1 MAFRRREVR
10 LRAVATV
17 EPRLITLSIS
27 PYNELGRWS
36 LERAGIAYR
45 EEPQGLALHVFASR
59 RAGGKGTTPVLVAG
73 DEVVPESAEIA
84 DWADRRAPPERRL
97 FPEGAPGEEARMLV
111 RRFGEELGPASR
123 RVIWRHLIRDIDLA
137 CRYWEQGLS
146 PRQARWQPRAMK
158 LARPMAKRTMKL
170 GEEDLAAAPAIVR
183 SHFDEV
189 AERLADGGRIV
200 GDSITAADISFAAM
214 ASPAVVPA
222 EGYPARMPQPEEFPD
237 DVATTISELRAHP
250 AGQYAL
256 RLYREERQAR
266 A

>member
-1 MAFRRREVR
+1 MAT
-10 LRAVATV
+10 A

-36 LERAGIAYR
+36 LEHAEIAYR
-45 EEPQGLALHVFASR
+45 EEPQGLAIHTFASR

-84 DWADRRAPPERRL
+84 EWADRHAPPGRRL
-97 FPEGAPGEEARMLV
+97 FPEGALGVEVRGLV

-123 RVIWRHLIRDIDLA
+123 RVIWKHLIRDIDLA
-137 CRYWEQGLS
+137 CRYWQQGLS
-146 PRQARWQPRAMK
+146 PRQARWQPRVMK
-158 LARPMAKRTMKL
+158 LARPLAKRAMKL
-170 GEEDLAAAPAIVR
+170 GEEDLEAAPGIVR
-183 SHFDEV
+183 SYFDEV
-189 AERLADGGRIV
+189 AERLGDGGRIV

-214 ASPAVVPA
+214 ASPAVAPA
-222 EGYPARMPQPEEFPD
+222 EGYPVRMPQPEDFPD
-237 DVATTISELRAHP
+237 EVATTINELRSHP

-256 RLYREERQAR
+256 RMYREERRAR

>member
-1 MAFRRREVR
+1 M
-10 LRAVATV
+10 ATV

-36 LERAGIAYR
+36 LEHAGIAYH
-45 EEPQGLALHVFASR
+45 EEPQALAIHTIASR

-84 DWADRRAPPERRL
+84 EWADRHAPAERRL
-97 FPEGAPGEEARMLV
+97 FPDGEAGEEVRGLV
-111 RRFGEELGPASR
+111 RRFGKELGPASR
-123 RVIWRHLIRDIDLA
+123 RVIWKHLIRDIDLA
-137 CRYWEQGLS
+137 CRYWQQGLS
-146 PRQARWQPRAMK
+146 PRQVRWQPRLMK
-158 LARPMAKRTMKL
+158 LARPMAKRAMKL
-170 GEEDLAAAPAIVR
+170 GDEDLSAAPGVVR
-183 SHFDEV
+183 AYFDEV

-200 GDSITAADISFAAM
+200 GDSLTAADISFASM

-222 EGYPARMPQPEEFPD
+222 EGYPVRMPQPQDFPD
-237 DVATTISELRAHP
+237 DVATTINELRAHP

-256 RLYREERQAR
+256 RLYREERRPR

>member
-1 MAFRRREVR
+1 MA
-10 LRAVATV
+10 AV

-36 LERAGIAYR
+36 LEHAGIAYH
-45 EEPQGLALHVFASR
+45 EEPQALAIHTIASR

-73 DEVVPESAEIA
+73 DEVVSESAEIA
-84 DWADRRAPPERRL
+84 EWAERHAPAERRL
-97 FPEGAPGEEARMLV
+97 FPDGEVGEEVRGLV

-123 RVIWRHLIRDIDLA
+123 RVIWKHLIRDIDLA
-137 CRYWEQGLS
+137 CRYWQQGLS
-146 PRQARWQPRAMK
+146 PRQVRWQPRLMK
-158 LARPMAKRTMKL
+158 LARPMAKRAMKL
-170 GEEDLAAAPAIVR
+170 GDEDLSAAPGVVR
-183 SHFDEV
+183 SYFDEV

-200 GDSITAADISFAAM
+200 GDSITAADISFASM

-222 EGYPARMPQPEEFPD
+222 EGYPVRMPQPEDFPD
-237 DVATTISELRAHP
+237 DVATTINELRAHP

-256 RLYREERQAR
+256 RLYREERRPR